1 MSTELHLVI
10 GNKAYS
16 SWSMR
21 PWIAMTANGLKFR
34 ETVICLGQDNTAS
47 EIKKYSASGKV
58 PYLIH
63 GDIRVWDSLAI
74 IEYLA
79 EAFYDK
85 PWWPTD
91 PQARAV
97 ARAISAEMHSGF
109 QGLRQNMPMNVRRS
123 HPGKGAV
130 PEALADIA
138 RISAIWTECRQ
149 RFGAK
154 GPYLF
159 GTFCNA
165 DAMYAPVVTRFKTY
179 GVALDPVCRAYA
191 DAMLDHPA
199 LKQWYADA
207 AKESWVVEKY
217 ELA

>member
-1 MSTELHLVI
+1 MPAAL
-10 GNKAYS
+10 
-16 SWSMR
+16 W
-21 PWIAMTANGLKFR
+21 
-34 ETVICLGQDNTAS
+34 
-47 EIKKYSASGKV
+47 
-58 PYLIH
+58 
-63 GDIRVWDSLAI
+63 
-74 IEYLA
+74 
-79 EAFYDK
+79 
-85 PWWPTD
+85 
-91 PQARAV
+91 
-97 ARAISAEMHSGF
+97 
-109 QGLRQNMPMNVRRS
+109 RQ
-123 HPGKGAV
+123 
-130 PEALADIA
+130 
-138 RISAIWTECRQ
+138 
-149 RFGAK
+149 